1 MKKVL
6 IYINPEKTI
15 QIQMIQETEKDMFG
29 YKLPK
34 QTIETTIEGE
44 VVRLNLIDVRQINS

>member
-1 MKKVL
+1 MKDFL

-15 QIQMIQETEKDMFG
+15 QIQIVKETEKDMFG

-44 VVRLNLIDVRQINS
+44 VVRLNLIDVRHINS